1 MTLAIDGSWTV
12 AVSGVIAEPTV
23 MSKLCPT
30 GTSAFAGVTE
40 IGAGVGVA
48 IPLGDVGDAPG
59 AVTGVAGADGA
70 GCADDGDG
78 EGDGA

>member
-1 MTLAIDGSWTV
+1 MTATLAIEGSWTV

-23 MSKLCPT
+23 MSKLCAT

-40 IGAGVGVA
+40 IGGGVGAA
-48 IPLGDVGDAPG
+48 IPLGEVGDALG
-59 AVTGVAGADGA
+59 AVAGADGA

-78 EGDGA
+78 EGDGV